1 MSYDLKVSQ
10 GDFQIG
16 SDGDIAIVEN
26 NEKLIQDVLKIV
38 LTPVGSNKLN
48 PAYGSL
54 VSKSLVGNIFPM
66 DFLSSIASSQI
77 KKALENLQNLQ
88 RNQSLFQPISAGEM
102 LAAIQSVTL
111 ERNQVDPRFIS
122 VVIKLLSGDFNQIST
137 EFSINPL

>member
-137 EFSINPL
+137 QFLINPL